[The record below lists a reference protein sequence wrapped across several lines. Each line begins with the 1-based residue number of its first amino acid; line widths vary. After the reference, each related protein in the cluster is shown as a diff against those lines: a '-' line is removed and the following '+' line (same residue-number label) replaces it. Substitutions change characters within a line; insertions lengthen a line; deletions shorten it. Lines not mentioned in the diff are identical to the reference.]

1 MGVHGSETTHSLPQ
15 PAQAKSGSPPSS
27 SPVADQLHSERQPA
41 ISRGRV
47 TPSDYGPPRIDRCR
61 EAWDS

>member
-41 ISRGRV
+41 IWRGRV
-47 TPSDYGPPRIDRCR
+47 TPSDYGPSRIDRCR
-61 EAWDS
+61 EACDS